1 MTRQALCA
9 LALTGALAIGLSA
22 QQVGQI
28 TGLVRDPSGAVI
40 AGAVVKAKE
49 TATGFE
55 RRTVTDA
62 GGRYVLP
69 ALRPADYIISVEAPG
84 FKTFTQTDVQLQADQ
99 SLTLNVDLELGDVTE
114 TVEVT
119 AAVPLVDTST
129 STIREVVDR
138 DRVVDLPLDGRNV
151 ATLTTLVAGTV
162 VAPSA
167 GVNQGL
173 SKTAPGGVVISSN
186 GSRQGGVSYRLDGGN
201 NQDFYTNINQPF
213 PFPDAV
219 QEFSIQTS
227 NYSAA
232 FGNNA
237 GAVVNVV
244 TRSGTNEY
252 HGTLFGFVRNR
263 SLNAKNFFAR
273 RKSFLKR
280 SQFGVSG
287 GGPVV
292 LPGYDGHD
300 KTFFF
305 LGWQGTRL
313 RDQRSSDNAF
323 VPTDSQLKGDF
334 TQCGAPCSTPIR
346 DPDGGFFPNN
356 QIPVQRFDPA
366 SVKLTENYLP
376 RGTGDGLVFFSGG
389 AIKRDTDEGVA
400 KVDHQLTASDRIS
413 GRYFIQHFRN
423 AGIFDNNNLLTYRDS
438 SRIRSQNAVISET
451 HIFSPTLLNEFHFTY
466 NRVHAS
472 RRPPS
477 GVPNVNDFGLNI
489 FQPEP
494 KAIQNIGVSGFFS
507 FGDNPMA
514 KFVRNGFE
522 WTDQVSWIRGRHHF
536 TFGGSAARERVDI
549 VNQFRQPGTFN
560 FSGDVTGLATAD
572 FLLGRLRQF
581 RQGSGEFKNN
591 RNTFIAFFAQ
601 DDIKVNSRLTINLGL
616 RYEPFF
622 PWREERNRVEQFRP
636 VDFQDGFRST
646 VFRNAPPGLRF
657 PGDPGFIEN
666 GAKGDHNNL
675 APRVG
680 FAWDVFGDG
689 RTSVRGGAGLFY
701 DQREQ
706 GIINN
711 QVVDVTPFST
721 QLLLIEPEG
730 PFSNPFRNRENP
742 FPAPPPNADS
752 PFPLPVVAVGYAG
765 RATTPVS
772 YNWNLTVEREVAP
785 NWLARVAYVGSHGS
799 HQRRLL
805 ELNPAVFVPGVDAE
819 GRPISTTA
827 NTDSRRIFAPYF
839 SSIRQHTPDG
849 NSSYHSLQLGLNKR
863 FSQGFTILANYTISK
878 SLDIQPPGA
887 SGAGDNGRP
896 PTLPYNVPN
905 NRKFDSGP
913 SDFDHTHRFV
923 TSYVWDL
930 PDFIRG
936 DNAALKKLLNGWQYT
951 GTFTFQTGSPLTILS
966 GRDNSLTGIGLDRA
980 ILTGRDPARP
990 DGADRTQS
998 FFNQAAFAV
1007 NPTGTFGNVGKG
1019 RFRGPNLAVWNM
1031 GVFKNTAI
1039 GERIHT
1045 QFRAEFFN
1053 AFNRVNFNNPGTT
1066 VRSGNFGKILSAREP
1081 RIIQLGLKIMF

>member
-1 MTRQALCA
+1 MAKQISRV
-9 LALTGALAIGLSA
+9 LALFGALAIALSA

-28 TGLVRDPSGAVI
+28 TGSVLDPSGGFV
-40 AGAVVKAKE
+40 AGATVTAKE
-49 TATGFE
+49 NATGFE
-55 RRTVTDA
+55 RETLTDTA
-62 GGRYVLP
+62 GRYVLP
-69 ALRPADYIISVEAPG
+69 ALRPAEYVVTARAPG
-84 FKTFTQTDVQLQADQ
+84 FKLFSHSGIRLQADQ
-99 SLTLNVDLELGDVTE
+99 SVTLNIELELGAITE
-114 TVEVT
+114 TVKVVSS
-119 AAVPLVDTST
+119 VPLVDTST
-129 STIREVVDR
+129 STIREVIDR

-237 GAVVNVV
+237 GAIVNVV

-252 HGTLFGFVRNR
+252 HGTAFGFLRNR
-263 SLNAKNFFAR
+263 SLNAKNFFAPT
-273 RKSFLKR
+273 KSTLKR

-287 GGPVV
+287 GGPLR

-323 VPTDSQLKGDF
+323 VPTGAQLSGDF
-334 TQCGAPCSTPIR
+334 SQCGAPCSVPIR

-356 QIPVQRFDPA
+356 QIPTQRFDPA
-366 SVKLTENYLP
+366 SLKLANNYLP
-376 RGTGDGLVFFSGG
+376 SASGDGLVFFSGG
-389 AIKRDTDEGVA
+389 AVKRDTDEGVV
-400 KVDHQLTASDRIS
+400 KVDHQLTERDRIS

-423 AGIFDNNNLLTYRDS
+423 AGILDNSNLLTYRDS

-466 NRVHAS
+466 NRIHAS
-472 RRPPS
+472 RQPPD
-477 GVPNVNDFGLNI
+477 GAPNVNDFGLDI

-494 KAIQNIGVSGFFS
+494 KAIQNVSASGFFS
-507 FGDNPMA
+507 FGDNPTA

-522 WTDQVSWIRGRHHF
+522 WSDQLSWIRGRHHF
-536 TFGGSAARERVDI
+536 TFGGSAAVERVDI

-572 FLLGRLRQF
+572 FLLGQLRQF

-601 DDIKVNSRLTINLGL
+601 DDIKLNSRLTINLGL

-622 PWREERNRVEQFRP
+622 PWHEERDRVEQFRP
-636 VDFQDGFRST
+636 VDFQDGFRSG

-657 PGDPGFIEN
+657 PGDPGFIKN
-666 GAKGDHNNL
+666 GARGDPNNL

-689 RTSVRGGAGLFY
+689 KTSVRGGGGLFY

-721 QLLLIEPEG
+721 QLLLTQPEG
-730 PFSNPFRNRENP
+730 SFSDPFLNRDNP

-752 PFPLPVVAVGYAG
+752 PFPLPLVAVGYSG

-772 YNWNLTVEREVAP
+772 YNWNLSVEREVASD
-785 NWLARVAYVGSHGS
+785 WLVRVAYVGAHGS

-805 ELNPAVFVPGVDAE
+805 QLNPAVFTPGLDAN
-819 GRPISTTA
+819 GDPISTTA

-839 SSIRQHTPDG
+839 SSIQQHTPDG
-849 NSSYHSLQLGLNKR
+849 NSSYQSLQLGLNKR
-863 FSQGFTILANYTISK
+863 FSRGFTILANYTISK

-896 PTLPYNVPN
+896 PTLPYNVAN

-923 TSYVWDL
+923 ASYVWDL
-930 PDFIRG
+930 PDFAKG
-936 DNAALKKLLNGWQYT
+936 GNTLFKKVANGWQYT
-951 GTFTFQTGSPLTILS
+951 GTFTFQTGSPLTIFS
-966 GRDNSLTGIGLDRA
+966 GRDNSLIGIGIDRA
-980 ILTGRDPARP
+980 ILTGRDPGRP
-990 DGADRTQS
+990 EGTDETQA

-1007 NPTGTFGNVGKG
+1007 NPIGTFGNVGKG
-1019 RFRGPNLAVWNM
+1019 HLRGPNLAVWNM
-1031 GVFKNTAI
+1031 GVFKNTRI
-1039 GERIHT
+1039 GERINT

-1053 AFNRVNFNNPGTT
+1053 AFNRANFDNPGTR
-1066 VRSGNFGKILSAREP
+1066 VRSGNFGKILSARDP
-1081 RIIQLGLKIMF
+1081 RIIQLGFKVMF